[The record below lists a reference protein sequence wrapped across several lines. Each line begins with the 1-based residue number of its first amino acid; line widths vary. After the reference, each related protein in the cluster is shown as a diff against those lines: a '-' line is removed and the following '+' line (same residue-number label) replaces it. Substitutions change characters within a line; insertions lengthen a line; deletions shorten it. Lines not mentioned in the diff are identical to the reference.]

1 MLRMT
6 ALALIVAPLPA
17 AAADF
22 HCRNTDAEI
31 WCATGKCGIETQS
44 FTPMELRRTGS
55 KLSICAYSGCW
66 DGKLVEDRKHGAIEL
81 LFAEAHGGLAVI
93 FDSGQAIAQ
102 IRWGGFAQVMR
113 CDGAPKA
120 AVAPKPVPDTA
131 PKPAPEPATPPQS

>member
-55 KLSICAYSGCW
+55 NVLARLDGVMHSGCSMIHA
-66 DGKLVEDRKHGAIEL
+66 GI
-81 LFAEAHGGLAVI
+81 
-93 FDSGQAIAQ
+93 
-102 IRWGGFAQVMR
+102 
-113 CDGAPKA
+113 C
-120 AVAPKPVPDTA
+120 
-131 PKPAPEPATPPQS
+131 TPFHA